1 MKKKT
6 LERDSRLRHTP
17 VPGTK
22 HNNYEENNRGYNSRN
37 CKESKNGADKCC
49 CVFSFEYLYCRLE
62 HA

>member
-37 CKESKNGADKCC
+37 CKESKNGADKCMQKSKTM
-49 CVFSFEYLYCRLE
+49 FGAEIHLP
-62 HA
+62 H